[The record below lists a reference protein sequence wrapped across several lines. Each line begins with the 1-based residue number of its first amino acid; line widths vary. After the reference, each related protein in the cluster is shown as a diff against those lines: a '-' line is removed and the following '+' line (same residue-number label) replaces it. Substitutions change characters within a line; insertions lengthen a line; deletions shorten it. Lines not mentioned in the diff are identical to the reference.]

1 METFKLFKTDEDWGW
16 QLFET
21 AELTRLIFYSWNR
34 PAITQCKR
42 WMIYKQISN
51 AFFES
56 PNPISLFAF
65 RGFPFKYYIFEIRLH
80 FWGPRKNT
88 LFFNATLQ
96 IRVKNFLLKKPAGG
110 EANLFFRLVRRL
122 GKKVSRDINRCCMLP
137 PLVQKCQ
144 SLVVIIW
151 TKWD

>member
-1 METFKLFKTDEDWGW
+1 METFKLFKTDMDWGW

-65 RGFPFKYYIFEIRLH
+65 RGFPFKYILVAFLGTKKILYFLMPH
-80 FWGPRKNT
+80 YSKT
-88 LFFNATLQ
+88 
-96 IRVKNFLLKKPAGG
+96 FLLKKPAGG

>member
-1 METFKLFKTDEDWGW
+1 METFKLFKTDKNWGW

-65 RGFPFKYYIFEIRLH
+65 PSFEIQLH
-80 FWGPRKNT
+80 FWGPRKY
-88 LFFNATLQ
+88 FIF
-96 IRVKNFLLKKPAGG
+96 
-110 EANLFFRLVRRL
+110 
-122 GKKVSRDINRCCMLP
+122 
-137 PLVQKCQ
+137 
-144 SLVVIIW
+144 
-151 TKWD
+151 

>member
-1 METFKLFKTDEDWGW
+1 METFKLFKTDKDWGW

-51 AFFES
+51 AFLRVLIQFLS
-56 PNPISLFAF
+56 
-65 RGFPFKYYIFEIRLH
+65 LH
-80 FWGPRKNT
+80 FVVLKFSCIFGDQENT

-96 IRVKNFLLKKPAGG
+96 ITVKTFLLKKPAGG

-122 GKKVSRDINRCCMLP
+122 GKKVPRDINRCCMLP